1 MPDDALHDA
10 LCFHLLVIGEVV
22 KHLDPETSRQAPEVQ
37 WQRIAGLRDVIVY
50 DSQNDH
56 DGFDIFGAGG
66 NITAP
71 VRRGAA
77 WRVLRY
83 GDATPAHNGGI
94 EAKPEPEL

>member
-22 KHLDPETSRQAPEVQ
+22 KHLDPETSRHAPEVQ
-37 WQRIAGLRDVIVY
+37 WQRIAGLRDVIVH

-66 NITAP
+66 ASRTGETGSGLAGP
-71 VRRGAA
+71 PRRRRNA
-77 WRVLRY
+77 R
-83 GDATPAHNGGI
+83 
-94 EAKPEPEL
+94 AKRWNQGLT